1 MRQSH
6 VIGMDVRQEDFAN
19 VLPADSRGV
28 DGTRKRLK
36 AGLGIHAAV
45 DQQVTFGELHQVN
58 VDPAEKERKRQLD
71 TLHTREHFTRRIYKW
86 SFRGQA
92 RC

>member
-1 MRQSH
+1 MC
-6 VIGMDVRQEDFAN
+6 

-28 DGTRKRLK
+28 QSARKGLE

-71 TLHTREHFTRRIYKW
+71 TLHTRKHFTRRIYKW